1 LSGFGNKAGGEKL
14 IVAEQKTLE
23 EIRRIIAPYERVLL
37 LGCGTCVTVCGAGGE
52 REISF
57 LNSALRLAQAKS
69 SDGIHSFLEYTVKRQ
84 CDFEFLDV
92 LVDKVNEVDAI
103 LSLGCGIGVQV
114 VAERF
119 ADIPV
124 LPGVNT
130 SFMGMAKEWGVWD
143 ERCAACGDCRLAET
157 AGICPITRCTKG
169 ILNGPCAGTK
179 NGKCEANKDMDCAW
193 ILIYKR
199 LERLQQLEKIRR
211 YYPPRNFRV
220 IPRPRRIVM
229 KADVEP
235 GGDNG

>member
-1 LSGFGNKAGGEKL
+1 M
-14 IVAEQKTLE
+14 IVAEQKSVE
-23 EIRRIIAPYERVLL
+23 EIRRVIAPYDTVLL

-52 REISF
+52 REVSF
-57 LNSALRLAQAKS
+57 LSSALRVAQTKS
-69 SDGIHSFLEYTVKRQ
+69 SDAIHSLVEYTVKRQ
-84 CDFEFLDV
+84 CDFEFLHV
-92 LVDKVNEVDAI
+92 LVDRVKEVDAI

-119 ADIPV
+119 SEIPV

-130 SFMGMAKEWGVWD
+130 SFMGMTKEWGVWD
-143 ERCAACGDCRLAET
+143 ERCTACGDCRLAET

-193 ILIYKR
+193 VLIYKR
-199 LERLQQLEKIRR
+199 LEKLQELEKIRR

-220 IPRPRRIVM
+220 IPRPRRIVV
-229 KADVEP
+229 KAGSEP
-235 GGDNG
+235 GEDNG